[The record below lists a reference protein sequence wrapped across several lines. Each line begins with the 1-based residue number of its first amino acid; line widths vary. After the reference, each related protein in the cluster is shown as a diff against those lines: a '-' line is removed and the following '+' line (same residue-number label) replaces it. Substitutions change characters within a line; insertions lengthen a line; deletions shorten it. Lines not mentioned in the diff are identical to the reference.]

1 MSSPSSANRR
11 KSKAAWSK
19 EDDIRLCRAF
29 VLATQ
34 DGEGT
39 EHVKNMWTRV
49 HTHYAALVADEDPG
63 AAPRAGGALQ
73 THWSSFIRPES
84 AFFVSLLVKVEKE
97 EHEGWKEEDCLLEAN
112 NRFEAIR
119 QAEEVEAVRAYEE
132 AKQQAVI
139 EGTEPPSKPRLKATT
154 FRYTHCIPALRT
166 STRFMRAATT
176 ERKPRVVR
184 SPVQRR
190 RRRPKLPTDADETVD
205 VSEASDD
212 RSRSGSS
219 SSSLPSDDSS
229 DEGVPA
235 PKGFAIPVANQAPM
249 LTNQLTNGTAV
260 PMGMGAATRLDPM
273 LVEEVQ
279 QDLHFFRDQKR
290 RLKQELETLDTA
302 EASMRRGKER
312 WTHADD
318 KRLGRALL
326 AVFANQGEVV
336 VLSDNCALWKRVQQR
351 YQGLVAAEQAVVPDV
366 APAPRSARSLHTRWA
381 RGIRPD
387 MILFAS
393 LVDKLQKAGKKPTK
407 AVTQAVKLFRGE
419 RGETNA
425 AAVRQFVQARQQTP
439 TAVGTESETDSS
451 RPKLKFESFHFRHC
465 YDILRS
471 NPKFIEVLLEGT
483 VNGESGPR
491 KRRRTEAGSGSE
503 DEYSSST
510 SSDNSA
516 DSHEDEVLLQAL
528 PFRHNQLDKAGV
540 MNPEQSG
547 SVIITIDDANNDLEL
562 PRLEC
567 DRQVANEYVRLR
579 TKTLQEDR
587 RLKLLGE
594 LRGVVTTI
602 SQLSQQL
609 AWNGVASAA
618 LAARTGAVCPAL
630 DEDVLR
636 DIAFFRH
643 EKNRLK
649 TEITALDA

>member
-212 RSRSGSS
+212 SMRSHDGASPQHGPSPKRRKASEASSGSGSRSGSS

-249 LTNQLTNGTAV
+249 VVPPVARETSVSRSGNTRNGGHSVKTHALQTQQKANYRLKLLTELRGIVETISQLTNQLTNGTAV

-302 EASMRRGKER
+302 EGQ
-312 WTHADD
+312 
-318 KRLGRALL
+318 
-326 AVFANQGEVV
+326 N
-336 VLSDNCALWKRVQQR
+336 
-351 YQGLVAAEQAVVPDV
+351 
-366 APAPRSARSLHTRWA
+366 
-381 RGIRPD
+381 
-387 MILFAS
+387 
-393 LVDKLQKAGKKPTK
+393 
-407 AVTQAVKLFRGE
+407 RGE
-419 RGETNA
+419 
-425 AAVRQFVQARQQTP
+425 
-439 TAVGTESETDSS
+439 
-451 RPKLKFESFHFRHC
+451 
-465 YDILRS
+465 Y
-471 NPKFIEVLLEGT
+471 
-483 VNGESGPR
+483 
-491 KRRRTEAGSGSE
+491 
-503 DEYSSST
+503 
-510 SSDNSA
+510 
-516 DSHEDEVLLQAL
+516 
-528 PFRHNQLDKAGV
+528 
-540 MNPEQSG
+540 EQ
-547 SVIITIDDANNDLEL
+547 
-562 PRLEC
+562 
-567 DRQVANEYVRLR
+567 
-579 TKTLQEDR
+579 
-587 RLKLLGE
+587 
-594 LRGVVTTI
+594 
-602 SQLSQQL
+602 
-609 AWNGVASAA
+609 
-618 LAARTGAVCPAL
+618 
-630 DEDVLR
+630 
-636 DIAFFRH
+636 
-643 EKNRLK
+643 
-649 TEITALDA
+649 